1 MNTSAAQIARSIS
14 FKGNIL
20 CPSGN
25 GDTHAG
31 WMEGHAFADVRA
43 CVLLV
48 SLLWTHL
55 SGLIYGQVTPQV
67 ERKIA

>member
-1 MNTSAAQIARSIS
+1 MNTSAAARIARSIS

-43 CVLLV
+43 WLLV
-48 SLLWTHL
+48 SLLWTHFIRPRL
-55 SGLIYGQVTPQV
+55 RPGDPSS
-67 ERKIA
+67 